1 MKTEVVVALISLAG
15 ILITGAVS
23 IITAAVQA
31 RKSHAQLVQQLEH
44 HSELQDVRLDAKID
58 RYAAVTDTKI
68 ETLTAEVRR
77 HNGFAERIP
86 TLETEIKNL
95 KNEVYRK

>member
-1 MKTEVVVALISLAG
+1 MKTEIAVALISLAG

-68 ETLTAEVRR
+68 ETLTAEVRK